1 MAFKSTILCIFEGE
15 VREPKYF
22 NTMQT
27 HYFNDVSIL
36 LCSYG
41 NDIYEL
47 FKEIEAD
54 PELDIVEVLRESKG
68 VAKSQLPTELKTQ
81 GLGS

>member
-1 MAFKSTILCIFEGE
+1 MPFKSTILCIFEGE

-22 NTMQT
+22 KTIQN
-27 HYFNDVSIL
+27 HYFDEQSIL

-47 FKEIEAD
+47 FKDLEND
-54 PELDIVEVLRESKG
+54 PELDIVEILKDSKITKKTESC
-68 VAKSQLPTELKTQ
+68 
-81 GLGS
+81 